1 MTEINAY
8 QRILGD
14 LRRLQPTEVAAYP
27 PPYTITAGLEEK
39 FDLINAAIE
48 RAKRI
53 DDRILMLA
61 NVYYLGHFLEVEIRD
76 NTKRGRFLQQLSIH
90 FRMIA
95 IRTYYIFEVTG
106 VEQIM
111 RTTHTTPT
119 MIRKLSTA
127 EYKDLLSKSVEIFNG
142 VENLGGE
149 IYVLYIRVPQKSTA
163 ATKKKF
169 FIKSVK

>member
-1 MTEINAY
+1 MAEINAY
-8 QRILGD
+8 QRILED
-14 LRRLQPTEVAAYP
+14 LRQLQPTEIVAYP

-48 RAKRI
+48 RSKRI

-76 NTKRGRFLQQLSIH
+76 NTRRGQFLQQLSIH
-90 FRMIA
+90 FRTIA
-95 IRTYYIFEVTG
+95 IRTYYIFEVSG

-127 EYKDLLSKSVEIFNG
+127 EYKDLVFKSIEIFNG
-142 VENLGGE
+142 VENPGGSGVNR
-149 IYVLYIRVPQKSTA
+149 IIT
-163 ATKKKF
+163 
-169 FIKSVK
+169 